1 MIGRLPPYHHE
12 GGGPVR
18 RANSEPPGKA
28 SHPAGKNP
36 RFATNHAL
44 TLTPSTPSTPSPPT
58 TLAPRQV
65 AYGRFDVSG
74 WSEAPGALCTWN
86 LGKKA
91 DAGATHRKPDVTIDC
106 DSPLQA
112 LAFHP
117 TAPALVAGGTL
128 TGALMVW
135 DLSRE
140 EDNLRGQ
147 SRITDYSHKAPITQ
161 VVWHFNAAEASKYA
175 QKENAYQLVTL
186 GTDGRVLIWNWR
198 NLDAPVYAYELIHKR
213 PDPKNPKQV
222 LWGGTAMSFHP
233 YTALT
238 DTRVRHRPYS
248 PCGSCSGQRCQ

>member
-1 MIGRLPPYHHE
+1 MRPC
-12 GGGPVR
+12 
-18 RANSEPPGKA
+18 S
-28 SHPAGKNP
+28 S
-36 RFATNHAL
+36 
-44 TLTPSTPSTPSPPT
+44 
-58 TLAPRQV
+58 QV

-86 LGKKA
+86 LGKKV

-117 TAPALVAGGTL
+117 TAPALVVGGTL

-147 SRITDYSHKAPITQ
+147 SRITDYSHKAPVTQ
-161 VVWHFNAAEASKYA
+161 VVWHFNAAEASKYT
-175 QKENAYQLVTL
+175 QKENAYQIVTL

-213 PDPKNPKQV
+213 PDPKNPRQV

-233 YTALT
+233 HTALT
-238 DTRVRHRPYS
+238 DNRVRDRPPPTVWLLSRLQTPWGRFIS
-248 PCGSCSGQRCQ
+248 PCMALACVSPAM